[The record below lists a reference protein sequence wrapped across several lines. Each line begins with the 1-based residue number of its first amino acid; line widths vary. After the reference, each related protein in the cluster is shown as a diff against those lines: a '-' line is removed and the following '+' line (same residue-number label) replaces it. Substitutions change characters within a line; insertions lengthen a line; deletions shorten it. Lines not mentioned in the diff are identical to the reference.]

1 MGNKEI
7 MDRIKSSIIEL
18 DMNGAVEATRE
29 AIEQGIPAPKLINE
43 VRAVSQVVGNRFEK
57 GDYFISELI
66 ITGAIMKEIT
76 EIITAHIASGEVSSK
91 GTVVIGSAPGDL
103 HDIGKN
109 LAASL
114 LIGAGFRV
122 VDLGIDVSPDRFV
135 EAVEK
140 EDAKIVGI
148 SALIST
154 TMLTMG
160 DVVKALTAA
169 GLRDRVKIIF
179 GGAPMTQ
186 EFATTFGADA
196 FVVDAMN
203 GVRICEEWA
212 EELRA
217 RNVDN

>member
-1 MGNKEI
+1 
-7 MDRIKSSIIEL
+7 
-18 DMNGAVEATRE
+18 
-29 AIEQGIPAPKLINE
+29 
-43 VRAVSQVVGNRFEK
+43 
-57 GDYFISELI
+57 
-66 ITGAIMKEIT
+66 
-76 EIITAHIASGEVSSK
+76 
-91 GTVVIGSAPGDL
+91 
-103 HDIGKN
+103 
-109 LAASL
+109 
-114 LIGAGFRV
+114 V